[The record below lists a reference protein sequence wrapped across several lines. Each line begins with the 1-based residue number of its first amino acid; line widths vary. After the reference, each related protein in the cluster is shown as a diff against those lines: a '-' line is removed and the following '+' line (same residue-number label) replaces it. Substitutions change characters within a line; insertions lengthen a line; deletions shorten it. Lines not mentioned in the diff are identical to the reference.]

1 MKKHKRFL
9 IGGGCMI
16 LTQILILF
24 GLMQGDFLN
33 AYFFGFLIIFGIS
46 AWEMRLFTRKTATVG
61 AYAREFL
68 PYMLRTGTLILLNLA
83 AMICLLIF
91 ASRADDTHSPI
102 LSMTALFYF
111 LPCAVFYFLSAL
123 LTFLIGAVRTA
134 LYRK

>member
-9 IGGGCMI
+9 IGSGLMI
-16 LTQILILF
+16 LMQLLVLA

-33 AYFFGFLIIFGIS
+33 AYLCGFLTIFGIS
-46 AWEMRLFTRKTATVG
+46 VWEMRLFTRKTAAIG

-68 PYMLRTGTLILLNLA
+68 PYLLWTGLLILLNTA
-83 AMICLLIF
+83 AMYILLIC
-91 ASRADDTHSPI
+91 AARADDIHSPG
-102 LSMTALFYF
+102 LTMTALFYT
-111 LPCAVFYFLSAL
+111 LPCVVFYFLSAL

>member
-1 MKKHKRFL
+1 MKQYKRFL
-9 IGGGCMI
+9 IGSGLMI
-16 LTQILILF
+16 LMQLLVLV

-33 AYFFGFLIIFGIS
+33 AYLCGFLTIFGIS
-46 AWEMRLFTRKTATVG
+46 AWEMRLFTRKTAAVG
-61 AYAREFL
+61 AYARDFL
-68 PYMLRTGTLILLNLA
+68 PYFLWTGLLILLNLA
-83 AMICLLIF
+83 AMIALLIC

-102 LSMTALFYF
+102 LTMAALFYT